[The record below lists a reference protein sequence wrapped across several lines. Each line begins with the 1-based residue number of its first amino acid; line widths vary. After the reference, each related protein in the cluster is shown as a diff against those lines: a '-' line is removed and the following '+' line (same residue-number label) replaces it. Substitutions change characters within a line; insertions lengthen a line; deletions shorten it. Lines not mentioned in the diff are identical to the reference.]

1 MKTVKNKKLLEVF
14 FKDNLISIIPIFFV
28 GLIIIAITFNVLVIK
43 AMDEEHQKTE
53 HLANELNHY
62 LNNGI
67 STLKQMETVIAFY
80 HTSES
85 DFQSKTA
92 LILESL
98 NSNKGIFYHIEIL
111 SNSGKVI
118 STLPSSS
125 VDPGQNRIDTD
136 YFTYAQKN
144 SRYLS
149 NGSVY
154 WSPEESAAVVLISSG
169 EYIFI
174 GFIDVKSAYSKIS
187 ESIKSEENTRSIA
200 MISESGSLLNL
211 AGNHAFTN
219 HDQESWHEKIHEI
232 LEGRSHG
239 AFIRKSGIVSILTA
253 AKLESINHTLISAC
267 DPDHVFHSVTPLILI
282 LVLVLFFIVLYLAII
297 CTWRSL
303 NIKGTI
309 DSFIHQTELVSKGEM
324 EQPMENQSI
333 HEFNLLTQNFNFMID
348 SVKQRDMKLETMAYH
363 DRLTGIEN
371 RAYLYEKLNLRTYKA
386 GAKQMALIYIDIDNF
401 KNINDT
407 FGHFFGDKLLM
418 NTASMLRS
426 CLDYKYKLLHLGGN
440 EFVYLVPANDE
451 KQIIQSIQ
459 YIKTLFL
466 NPIKCCDRNIYISV
480 SMGISICP
488 NQGYDFDIL
497 LKCAHTAL
505 HAAKS
510 QGKNTFAF
518 YHSSMNRTIERRMEI
533 EQHLRGV
540 PDNEELHILFQPQI
554 DLQENKVRGFE
565 ALLRWNS
572 KTLGSVDPAE
582 FISVAEDTGM
592 IVPIGEWVT
601 RKACIQIGSLN
612 KTFGTHYTVAIN
624 LSPIELR
631 NPDYIRTT
639 KEILEDTGFDPGW
652 LELEITENV
661 FIHHN
666 DSMISDTLRQ
676 LRKLGI
682 KIALDDFGTGYS
694 SLSYLSKLPIHTLKI
709 DREFISNFSDH
720 KTRNMIE
727 SIVIMAHKLDLSVI
741 AEGVEKEEEYL
752 LLKNLNCDFIQG
764 YYFSE
769 PIPFE
774 EIKKGFQYNLLE
786 TCFQG

>member
-1 MKTVKNKKLLEVF
+1 MKTVKDKKLLEVF

-28 GLIIIAITFNVLVIK
+28 GLIIISIIFNVLVIK

-53 HLANELNHY
+53 YLANELNHY
-62 LNNGI
+62 FNNGI
-67 STLKQMETVIAFY
+67 STLKQMETVITF
-80 HTSES
+80 HHISES

-92 LILESL
+92 LILKSL
-98 NSNKGIFYHIEIL
+98 NNNQGIFSHIEIL

-125 VDPGQNRIDTD
+125 VNPGQNRKDTD
-136 YFTYAQKN
+136 YFTNAKKN
-144 SRYLS
+144 IKYHS
-149 NGSVY
+149 NGSIY

-174 GFIDVKSAYSKIS
+174 GFIDVKSAYSTIS
-187 ESIKSEENTRSIA
+187 ESIKSEEKTRNIA
-200 MISESGSLLNL
+200 MITESGSLLNL
-211 AGNHAFTN
+211 AGNQKFTN
-219 HDQESWHEKIHEI
+219 HDQESYQKKIHEI

-239 AFIRKSGIVSILTA
+239 AFIRKSGFVSILTA
-253 AKLESINHTLISAC
+253 AKLESTNWTLISAC
-267 DPDHVFHSVTPLILI
+267 DTDYVFHSVAPLILFQ
-282 LVLVLFFIVLYLAII
+282 VLVLFFIVLYLAII
-297 CTWRSL
+297 STWRSL
-303 NIKGTI
+303 NIKNTI
-309 DSFIHQTELVSKGEM
+309 DCFIHQTELVSKGEM
-324 EQPMENQSI
+324 ERPMENQNI
-333 HEFNLLTQNFNFMID
+333 HEFNLLAQNFNFMID
-348 SVKQRDMKLETMAYH
+348 SVKQRDIKLETMAYH

-371 RAYLYEKLNLRTYKA
+371 RAYLYEKLNLGTYKA
-386 GAKQMALIYIDIDNF
+386 DAKQMALIYIDIDNF

-407 FGHFFGDKLLM
+407 FGHFFGDELLM

-426 CLDYKYKLLHLGGN
+426 CLDYKYKLLHLGGD
-440 EFVYLVPANDE
+440 EFVYLFPANDK
-451 KQIIQSIQ
+451 KQIIQSMQ
-459 YIKTLFL
+459 HIKALFL
-466 NPIKCCDRNIYISV
+466 NPVRCCARNIYITV

-488 NQGYDFDIL
+488 DQGNDFDIL
-497 LKCAHTAL
+497 LKCADTAL
-505 HAAKS
+505 HTAKN

-554 DLQENKVRGFE
+554 SLPDNKIRGFE

-572 KTLGSVDPAE
+572 KTLGNVDPAE
-582 FISVAEDTGM
+582 FISVAEDTGI

-601 RKACIQIGSLN
+601 RNACNQIGSLN
-612 KTFGTHYTVAIN
+612 RTFGTHYTVAIN

-631 NPDYIRTT
+631 NPDYIRTI
-639 KEILEDTGFDPGW
+639 KKILEDTDFDPDW
-652 LELEITENV
+652 LELEITENI

-666 DSMISDTLRQ
+666 DSMISDTLSL

-709 DREFISNFSDH
+709 DRDFISNFSDQ

-741 AEGVEKEEEYL
+741 AEGVEKEEEYV
-752 LLKNLNCDFIQG
+752 LLKKLSCDFIQG

-774 EIKKGFQYNLLE
+774 DIKKRL
-786 TCFQG
+786 